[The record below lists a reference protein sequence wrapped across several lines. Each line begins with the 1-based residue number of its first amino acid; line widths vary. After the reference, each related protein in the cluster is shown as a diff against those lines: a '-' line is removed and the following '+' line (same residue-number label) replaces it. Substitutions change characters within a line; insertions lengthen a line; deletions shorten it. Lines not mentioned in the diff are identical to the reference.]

1 MVAETSSFLQGLGR
15 EAEIRI
21 CADLRRSAAGSP
33 TTGDPDP
40 ERGRRGKNLHL
51 KRSLVKKSGGEGG
64 IRTPGTLSGTPVFK
78 TGAIN
83 HSATSPGAVD
93 VAILRGIQNITPSD
107 SARHDAP
114 FRRCW
119 LVYNRAMHF
128 MLRQQSECSG
138 MKFHDFGEVRQ
149 EICQAVVAGV
159 GTIFV
164 LHAFSL

>member
-83 HSATSPGAVD
+83 HSATSPGYIRATLGLQFGRTARKRRSCLSSSLHEPFSLCSSVPSVVNRSPKRKTRGDRVTAAAV
-93 VAILRGIQNITPSD
+93 RKPSNETPS
-107 SARHDAP
+107 P
-114 FRRCW
+114 
-119 LVYNRAMHF
+119 
-128 MLRQQSECSG
+128 QQSATRS
-138 MKFHDFGEVRQ
+138 R
-149 EICQAVVAGV
+149 
-159 GTIFV
+159 
-164 LHAFSL
+164 